1 MHSLA
6 TSFVAAHQTY
16 PSYLEHGRNSRS
28 RQVVEA
34 VDTYLRRDSTY
45 LTSELPSAEQALAQM
60 SFLGKL
66 LQYVR

>member
-6 TSFVAAHQTY
+6 TSFVAARETY

-28 RQVVEA
+28 REVLEA

-45 LTSELPSAEQALAQM
+45 LVSEMPSAQQALAQM

-66 LQYVR
+66 MQYVR